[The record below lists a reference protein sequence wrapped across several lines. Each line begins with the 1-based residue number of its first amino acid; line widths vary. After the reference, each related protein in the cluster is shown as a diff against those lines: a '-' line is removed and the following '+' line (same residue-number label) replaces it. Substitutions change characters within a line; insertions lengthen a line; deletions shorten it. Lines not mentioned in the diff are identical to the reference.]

1 MRYLTRFLAIAA
13 IAAAPTFASAED
25 YYVWVDE
32 NGVTNYSE
40 RNPQGY
46 DAMHVTRSLRFGE
59 QIRTPQEENEMAN
72 RPSGSRPGAN
82 VPTEPTQPDQPD
94 PGAMIEAERAAIAA
108 QIAATKRQNCEIGKR
123 NLASLEAFARIR
135 VSDENGGERV
145 LTDEEKAE
153 RIETARQTIR
163 ENCTG

>member
-1 MRYLTRFLAIAA
+1 M
-13 IAAAPTFASAED
+13 
-25 YYVWVDE
+25 WVDE

-59 QIRTPQEENEMAN
+59 QLRAPEEEDEMTR

-82 VPTEPTQPDQPD
+82 APAEAVQPSEPD
-94 PGAMIEAERAAIAA
+94 PGALIDNERAAIAA

-135 VSDENGGERV
+135 VSDGNGGERV
-145 LTDEEKAE
+145 LTDAEKAD
-153 RIETARQTIR
+153 RIEAARQTIR